1 MESLYFGKFS
11 MVKVDLTDSLIEKAG
26 AYSKGKI
33 YKRSMRGQEGTNIGT
48 IGELVLIQYLEDNG
62 IKVIDNRNRR
72 TATKYDLL
80 VLGEQIEVKTKDRTV
95 PPKPFYECSVPL
107 YNHTHQ
113 KPKWFI
119 FLSLLRKDNKYV
131 EAYILGAITYSDMER
146 DGITMTKGDVDLSNG
161 WVCNE
166 SCINIA
172 IDKLIT
178 PEKMLE
184 NWLMALNPLGYN
196 PIIDIDEL
204 HNRNRRGTD
213 DPYIKATMENADYKR
228 WKNNNAERR

>member
-1 MESLYFGKFS
+1 MIKI
-11 MVKVDLTDSLIEKAG
+11 DLTEPLIEKAR

-48 IGELVLIQYLEDNG
+48 IGELVLVQHLEDNG
-62 IKVIDNRNRR
+62 VKVVDNRNRR
-72 TATKYDLL
+72 NATKYDLL
-80 VLGEQIEVKTKDRTV
+80 VLGEQVEVKTKDRTV
-95 PPKPFYECSVPL
+95 PPKPFYDCSVPL

-119 FLSLLRKDNKYV
+119 FLSLLRRDNKYV
-131 EAYILGAITYSDMER
+131 EAYILGATTYKDIDR
-146 DGITMTKGDVDLSNG
+146 DGITINKGEVDERNG

-166 SCINIA
+166 SCINIT

-184 NWLMALNPLGYN
+184 NWLMTLNPLGYD
-196 PIIDIDEL
+196 PIMDVDEIYSR
-204 HNRNRRGTD
+204 HRRKTD
-213 DPYIKATMENADYKR
+213 DPYIKATMKGKHGTTSRAIGETH
-228 WKNNNAERR
+228 